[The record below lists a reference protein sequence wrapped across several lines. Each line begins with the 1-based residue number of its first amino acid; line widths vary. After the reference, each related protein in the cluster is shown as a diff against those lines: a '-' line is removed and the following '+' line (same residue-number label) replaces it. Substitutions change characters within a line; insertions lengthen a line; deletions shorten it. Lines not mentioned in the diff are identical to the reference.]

1 MHKRTARA
9 YLWAIVETGSRQCLG
24 MIFFLVLARLL
35 PPYTLGLFAA
45 VTVSFDLA
53 KCFFDE
59 PVGEVIV
66 QRHRISR
73 AEVDTLF
80 WTLLLVAVV
89 LLGAIDAAAGL
100 LARLYGAPEI
110 VDITCALSAATMIGS
125 LATVPQ
131 ALIRRRMDFRSLANR
146 QMIGHILSGSVTVG
160 AALLGWGVWSLVAGQ
175 IVAATL
181 STALVWRAVRWRPRL
196 SVSGRALM
204 SMLPYARSIV
214 LIRLIQTARGQIDKL
229 LIGAMFGMEVL
240 GFYAVAMRI
249 VGILTDGLLG
259 AFNQVNLVSLAK
271 TQRSS
276 LFNERFHAVQTVTA
290 VALGP
295 AYTALLT
302 NGGDLVSALLGG
314 GWHDAGRLL
323 PWLAISGCCA
333 IAFDTHSVGFR
344 SMGRPS
350 WALAMSGLSLIADA
364 FLIVFVGRWNILTLV
379 AAIALKNIAAAALV
393 TLLGH
398 ATLGTRIASYAA
410 GLLPVVLACAAM
422 AVVTVLVENGLSEH
436 GVLIRVGGSLGA
448 GTVVYLAIS
457 IAVFRNRLKWLTQSY
472 GAARP
477 V

>member
-1 MHKRTARA
+1 MQKRTARA
-9 YLWAIVETGSRQCLG
+9 YFWAIVETGSRQCLG
-24 MIFFLVLARLL
+24 MVFFLILARLL

-45 VTVSFDLA
+45 ATVSLDLA

-66 QRHRISR
+66 QRHRITR

-80 WTLLLVAVV
+80 WTLLLVAIAM
-89 LLGAIDAAAGL
+89 LGAIDAAAGL
-100 LARLYGAPEI
+100 LASLYHAPEI
-110 VDITCALSAATMIGS
+110 IAITCALSIATLIGS

-146 QMIGHILSGSVTVG
+146 QMAGHILSGSVTVG

-175 IVAATL
+175 IVAT
-181 STALVWRAVRWRPRL
+181 TVCTILVWRAVKWRPRL
-196 SVSGRALM
+196 SVSGRALV

-240 GFYAVAMRI
+240 GFYAVAIRI
-249 VGILTDGLLG
+249 AGVLTDGVLG

-271 TQRSS
+271 TQRSA
-276 LFNERFHAVQTVTA
+276 LFNERFYAIQTFTA
-290 VALGP
+290 LALGP

-302 NGGDLVSALLGG
+302 SGGELVSGLLGG
-314 GWHDAGRLL
+314 GWHEAGRLL

-333 IAFDTHSVGFR
+333 VVFDTHSVAFR
-344 SMGRPS
+344 SINRPS
-350 WALAMSGLSLIADA
+350 WALAMSGLSLAADA
-364 FLIVFVGRWNILTLV
+364 LLIVFVGRWNILTLV
-379 AAIALKNIAAAALV
+379 SAIAIKNIAAAALV

-398 ATLGTRIASYAA
+398 ATLGTHVAIYAA
-410 GLLPVVLACAAM
+410 RLLPVLLACAAM
-422 AVVTVLVENGLSEH
+422 AAASVLVEKSLSDH
-436 GVLIRVGGSLGA
+436 GIMIRVGGSLGA
-448 GTVVYLAIS
+448 GALVYVAIS
-457 IAVFRNRLKWLTQSY
+457 AAVFRDSLKSLRDSY
-472 GAARP
+472 LAATH